1 VQTILQQLQT
11 AYTRTG
17 WTMEE
22 LTDALDR
29 AGVKL
34 DRSSL
39 RRQMVGE
46 TKMRTEVAEAL
57 ACAMGVT
64 LAVVPDLEAAS

>member
-1 VQTILQQLQT
+1 MQTILQQLQV
-11 AYTRTG
+11 AYERTG
-17 WTMEE
+17 WTMDE
-22 LTDALDR
+22 LTERLER
-29 AGVKL
+29 RGIGL

-57 ACAMGVT
+57 ACVMGVT
-64 LAVVPDLEAAS
+64 LAVVPDRGVS